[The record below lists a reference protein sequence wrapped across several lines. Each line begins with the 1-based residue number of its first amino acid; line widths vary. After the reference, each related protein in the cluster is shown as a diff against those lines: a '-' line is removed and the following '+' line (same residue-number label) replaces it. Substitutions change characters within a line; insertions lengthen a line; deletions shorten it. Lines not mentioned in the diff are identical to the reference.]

1 MTLAKALEML
11 ATQLTAVST
20 SATSEA
26 YLLLEAL
33 TGLSRSELLLR
44 QRSLTPAE
52 AARLQR
58 WLERRLA
65 REPLQHITGTAH
77 FYGLEL
83 SVSPDVLIPRP
94 ETERLVEL
102 ALTELRGQP
111 SPRVLDVG
119 TGSGAVALAILHE
132 RPDAVVLASDISAAA
147 LRLACSNAER
157 CGLELSVCRSDLLG
171 AARVQTFARE
181 LDVLVANLPYLPA
194 SDALTVSP
202 EVARDPALALYSG
215 ADGLNLTRRL
225 LNEAFTLLAPGTRCL
240 LELDPR
246 NVRRAAALAGA
257 WASVDV
263 IADLVGRK
271 RFLRLE
277 R

>member
-1 MTLAKALEML
+1 ML